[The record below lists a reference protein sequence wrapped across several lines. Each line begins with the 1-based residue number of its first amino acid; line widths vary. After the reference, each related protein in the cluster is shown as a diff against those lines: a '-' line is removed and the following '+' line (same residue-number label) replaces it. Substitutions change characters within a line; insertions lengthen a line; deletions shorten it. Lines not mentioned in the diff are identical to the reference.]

1 MAEVLAR
8 YPSKSNPSRSYDI
21 LMSAGGHE
29 VYCSCPAWKY
39 QKGKGPL
46 GRRCK
51 HLDDYWRKENLRA
64 QKILPATVW
73 DRLTAELFDETE
85 LTVGAIVMP
94 KKKRKPKGAG
104 PTAWER
110 LGEDE

>member
-1 MAEVLAR
+1 MTQVLAD
-8 YPSKSNPSRSYDI
+8 YPSKSNPSKSYQI
-21 LMSAGGHE
+21 LLGGDGE
-29 VYCSCPAWKY
+29 VYCICPAWRF
-39 QKGKGPL
+39 QKGKGPQ

-73 DRLTAELFDETE
+73 DRLTAELFDEDD
-85 LTVGAIVMP
+85 LAASAILKP

-110 LGEDE
+110 LGDDE